1 LHSIRIFIYLE
12 VPYQNFIPMK
22 RLPSLFYI
30 LIIFAVLLPAC
41 GGDRTKTGAKAEYEE
56 IWKDPGKA
64 TDERIADL
72 LSKMT
77 LEEKISQM
85 VNNSPA
91 IDRLGIPPYNWWSE
105 CLHGVARFGRAT
117 VFPQAIGLAAT
128 WDTDLMGRIGTAIS
142 DEGRAMFHAMEKYGF
157 SRRYGG
163 LTYWTPNINIF
174 RDPRWGRGQETYGE
188 DPFLTSRMGVSL
200 VKGIQ
205 GDNPKYLKAGACG
218 KHFAVHSGPEGL
230 RHEFN
235 AVTSQKDLHETY
247 LYAFRELVDAGVE
260 SIMCAYNRTND
271 EACCGSHTLLLD
283 ILRDEWGFKGHIL
296 SDCGALRD
304 LYEGHRVAADRAEAA
319 ALALKSGVNLNCGN
333 TYSSLLEAVER
344 GLVTEAEIDASL
356 AYLLRTRFKLGL
368 FDPYDM
374 VPFTKI
380 STDVVN
386 CAEHKALAREAAQK
400 CVVLLKNN
408 GVLPLSEVTEKIYV
422 TGPNATN
429 LDVMLG
435 NYFGVSG
442 NMSTILEGVAAKRQA
457 GTFIEYRK
465 GTELDR
471 ENLNPIDWT
480 TGGAREPGTVTV
492 ACFGISPLLEGEEG
506 EAILSPSKGDR
517 LDISLPESQV
527 KMIRKLSEGNGNPVI
542 LVLSGGSP
550 IDISEVADLVDAILF
565 VWYPGEE
572 GGNAVGDILFGDV
585 NPSGRLP
592 ITFPKS
598 IEDLP
603 PYEDY
608 SMTGRTYRY
617 MTKDPMYPF
626 GFGLSYSS
634 FIYEAADVD
643 ILSMNAGE
651 EINIEVTVSNRGEF
665 AGEEVVQLYITD
677 LEASVDV
684 PISSLKGFQRIYLE
698 PGESKQVSFKVNEKM
713 LQMVNEE
720 GKFIL
725 EPGAFK
731 ITIGGSSPGSRSL
744 ELGAAE
750 PVEIMLAVN

>member
-1 LHSIRIFIYLE
+1 
-12 VPYQNFIPMK
+12 M
-22 RLPSLFYI
+22 
-30 LIIFAVLLPAC
+30 IIVAPLLPGC
-41 GGDRTKTGAKAEYEE
+41 GGEPSRTSDKAEYDE
-56 IWKDPGKA
+56 IWKDPGRA
-64 TDERIADL
+64 TDDRIADL

-85 VNNSPA
+85 VNNSAA
-91 IDRLGIPPYNWWSE
+91 IDRLGIPAYDWWGE

-117 VFPQAIGLAAT
+117 VYPQAIGMAAT
-128 WDTDLMGRIGTAIS
+128 WDTDLIGRIGTAIS

-205 GDNPKYLKAGACG
+205 GDHPKYLKAGACG
-218 KHFAVHSGPEGL
+218 KHFVVHSGPEGL

-235 AVTSQKDLHETY
+235 AITSQKDLHETY
-247 LYAFRELVDAGVE
+247 LFAFRALVDAGVE
-260 SIMCAYNRTND
+260 SIMCAYNRTNE
-271 EACCGSHTLLLD
+271 EACCASNTLLMD
-283 ILRDEWGFKGHIL
+283 ILRDDWGFGGHIL

-304 LYEGHRVAADRAEAA
+304 LYQGHGLAADPAEAA

-333 TYSSLLEAVER
+333 TYSSLLEAVEK
-344 GLVTEAEIDASL
+344 GLVTEDEIDTSL

-386 CAEHKALAREAAQK
+386 CPEHRALAREAAQK
-400 CVVLLKNN
+400 CVVMLKNN
-408 GVLPLSEVTEKIYV
+408 GVLPLSDDTEKIYV

-442 NMSTILEGVAAKRQA
+442 EMSTILEGVAAKRQA

-465 GTELDR
+465 GAELDR
-471 ENLNPIDWT
+471 ENINPIDWT
-480 TGGAREPGTVTV
+480 TGGAREAGTVTI
-492 ACFGISPLLEGEEG
+492 ACYGISPLLEGEEG

-517 LDISLPESQV
+517 FDIGLPESQV
-527 KMIRKLSEGNGNPVI
+527 RMIKKLSDGNENPII
-542 LVLSGGSP
+542 LVLNGGSP
-550 IDISEVADLVDAILF
+550 IDISEVVDLVDAILF

-572 GGNAVGDILFGDV
+572 GGNAVGDIIFGDV

-608 SMTGRTYRY
+608 SMAGRTYRY
-617 MTKDPMYPF
+617 MTKVPMFPF
-626 GFGLSYSS
+626 GFGLSYSAFS
-634 FIYEAADVD
+634 YEANDVD
-643 ILSMNAGE
+643 ILSLSAGE
-651 EINIEVTVSNRGEF
+651 EVNIEVTVSNKGAM
-665 AGEEVVQLYITD
+665 AGEEVVQLYVTD

-684 PISSLKGFQRIYLE
+684 PISSLKGFRRIYLE
-698 PGESKQVSFKVNEKM
+698 PGESKQVSFKVDEKV

-720 GKFIL
+720 GKFVL
-725 EPGAFK
+725 EPGEFK
-731 ITIGGSSPGSRSL
+731 ISIGGSSPGSRSL
-744 ELGAAE
+744 ELGAPDPAE
-750 PVEIMLAVN
+750 IILAVN

>member
-1 LHSIRIFIYLE
+1 
-12 VPYQNFIPMK
+12 MK
-22 RLPSLFYI
+22 RLPSTFYI
-30 LIIFAVLLPAC
+30 LIIFAFLLPAC
-41 GGDRTKTGAKAEYEE
+41 GGDRTKTAEKAEYDE
-56 IWKDPGKA
+56 IWKDPGQA
-64 TDERIADL
+64 IDDRVADL
-72 LSKMT
+72 ISRMT
-77 LEEKISQM
+77 LEEKVSQM
-85 VNNSPA
+85 VNNSA
-91 IDRLGIPPYNWWSE
+91 AVDRLDIPAYNWWGE

-117 VFPQAIGLAAT
+117 VYPQAIGLAAT
-128 WDTDLMGRIGTAIS
+128 WDTDLIGRIGTAIS
-142 DEGRAMFHAMEKYGF
+142 DEGRAMFHAMEEYGF

-188 DPFLTSRMGVSL
+188 DPFLTSQIGVSL
-200 VKGIQ
+200 MKGIQ
-205 GDNPKYLKAGACG
+205 GDHPKYLKAGACG
-218 KHFAVHSGPEGL
+218 KHYAVHSGPEGL

-247 LYAFRELVDAGVE
+247 LYAFKALVDAGVE

-271 EACCGSHTLLLD
+271 EACCGSNTLLLD
-283 ILRDEWGFKGHIL
+283 ILRDNWGFEGHIL

-304 LYEGHRVAADRAEAA
+304 LYEGHGVAADPAEAA

-333 TYSSLLEAVER
+333 TYLSLLEAVDR

-380 STDVVN
+380 STDVIN
-386 CAEHKALAREAAQK
+386 CPEHRAFAREAAQK

-408 GVLPLSEVTEKIYV
+408 GVLPLSDDTEKVYV

-435 NYFGVSG
+435 NYYGVSG
-442 NMSTILEGVAAKRQA
+442 EMSTILEGVAAKRQA

-471 ENLNPIDWT
+471 ENINPADWT

-506 EAILSPSKGDR
+506 EAILSPTAGDR
-517 LDISLPESQV
+517 FDIGLPGSQV
-527 KMIRKLSEGNGNPVI
+527 KMIRKLSDGNENPII
-542 LVLSGGSP
+542 LVLNGGSP

-572 GGNAVGDILFGDV
+572 GGNAVGDIIFGDV

-592 ITFPKS
+592 ITFPRS
-598 IEDLP
+598 IDDLP
-603 PYEDY
+603 PYDDY
-608 SMTGRTYRY
+608 SMAGRTYRY
-617 MTKDPMYPF
+617 MTSDPMYPF
-626 GFGLSYSS
+626 GFGLSYSPFS
-634 FIYEAADVD
+634 YEASDVD
-643 ILSMNAGE
+643 ILSVNAGE
-651 EINIEVTVSNRGEF
+651 EINIEVTVSNKGEL
-665 AGEEVVQLYITD
+665 AGEEVVQLYVTD

-684 PISSLKGFQRIYLE
+684 PISALKGFQRVYLE
-698 PGESKQVSFKVNEKM
+698 PGESKQVSFMVNEKM

-725 EPGAFK
+725 EPGEFK
-731 ITIGGSSPGSRSL
+731 ISIGGSSPGSRSL
-744 ELGAAE
+744 ELGAPE
-750 PVEIMLAVN
+750 PVEIILSVN

>member
-1 LHSIRIFIYLE
+1 
-12 VPYQNFIPMK
+12 MK
-22 RLPSLFYI
+22 RLPSPFCI
-30 LIIFAVLLPAC
+30 LIIFAFLLTAC
-41 GGDRTKTGAKAEYEE
+41 GGDRTGTAEKAEYDE
-56 IWKDPGKA
+56 IWKDPGQA
-64 TDERIADL
+64 IDDRVADL
-72 LSKMT
+72 ISKMT
-77 LEEKISQM
+77 LEEKVSQM
-85 VNNSPA
+85 VNNSTA
-91 IDRLGIPPYNWWSE
+91 IDRLDIPAYNWWGE

-117 VFPQAIGLAAT
+117 VYPQAIGLAAT
-128 WDTDLMGRIGTAIS
+128 WDTDLIGRIGTAIS
-142 DEGRAMFHAMEKYGF
+142 DEGRAMFHAMEEYGF

-188 DPFLTSRMGVSL
+188 DPFLTSRIGVSL
-200 VKGIQ
+200 MKGIQ
-205 GDNPKYLKAGACG
+205 GDHPKYLKAGACG
-218 KHFAVHSGPEGL
+218 KHYVVHSGPEGL

-235 AVTSQKDLHETY
+235 AVSSQKDLHETY
-247 LYAFRELVDAGVE
+247 LYAFRELVEAGVE

-271 EACCGSHTLLLD
+271 EACCGSNTLLLD
-283 ILRDEWGFKGHIL
+283 ILRDNLGFEGHIL

-304 LYEGHRVAADRAEAA
+304 LYEGHGVAADPAEAA

-333 TYSSLLEAVER
+333 TYLSLLEAVDR
-344 GLVTEAEIDASL
+344 GLVTEDDIDASL

-380 STDVVN
+380 STDVIN
-386 CAEHKALAREAAQK
+386 CPEHKAFAREAAQK

-408 GVLPLSEVTEKIYV
+408 GVLPLSDDTEKIYV

-435 NYFGVSG
+435 NSFGVSG
-442 NMSTILEGVAAKRQA
+442 EMSTILEGVAAKRQA
-457 GTFIEYRK
+457 GTFIEYRQ
-465 GTELDR
+465 GAELDR
-471 ENLNPIDWT
+471 ETLNPADWT

-506 EAILSPSKGDR
+506 EAILSPTAGDR
-517 LDISLPESQV
+517 FDIGLPESQV
-527 KMIRKLSEGNGNPVI
+527 RMIRKLSDGNENPII
-542 LVLSGGSP
+542 LVLNGGSP

-603 PYEDY
+603 PYDDY
-608 SMTGRTYRY
+608 SMAGRTYRY
-617 MTKDPMYPF
+617 MTIDPMYPF
-626 GFGLSYSS
+626 GFGLSYSPFS
-634 FIYEAADVD
+634 YEATDVD
-643 ILSMNAGE
+643 ILSINAGE
-651 EINIEVTVSNRGEF
+651 EINIEVTVSNKGEL
-665 AGEEVVQLYITD
+665 AGEEVVQLYVTD
-677 LEASVDV
+677 LEASVDM
-684 PISSLKGFQRIYLE
+684 PISSLKGFQRVYLE
-698 PGESKQVSFKVNEKM
+698 PGESKQVSFRVNEKM

-725 EPGAFK
+725 EPGEFR
-731 ITIGGSSPGSRSL
+731 ISIGGSSPGSRSL
-744 ELGAAE
+744 ELGAPE

>member
-1 LHSIRIFIYLE
+1 
-12 VPYQNFIPMK
+12 MK

-30 LIIFAVLLPAC
+30 LIIFAMFLSAC
-41 GGDRTKTGAKAEYEE
+41 GGDRTGTAEKAEYDE
-56 IWKDPGKA
+56 IWQDPDQA

-77 LEEKISQM
+77 LEEKVSQM
-85 VNNSPA
+85 VNSSAP
-91 IDRLGIPPYNWWSE
+91 IDRLGIPAYQWWGE

-117 VFPQAIGLAAT
+117 VYPQAIGLAAT
-128 WDTDLMGRIGTAIS
+128 WDTDLIGKIGTAIS
-142 DEGRAMFHAMEKYGF
+142 DEGRAMFHAMEEYGF

-163 LTYWTPNINIF
+163 LTYWTPNVNIF

-188 DPFLTSRMGVSL
+188 DPFLTSQMGVSL

-205 GDNPKYLKAGACG
+205 GDHPKYLKAGACG
-218 KHFAVHSGPEGL
+218 KHYVVHSGPEGL

-235 AVTSQKDLHETY
+235 AISSQKDLHETY

-271 EACCGSHTLLLD
+271 EACCGSNTLLLD
-283 ILRDEWGFKGHIL
+283 ILRDSWGFEGHIL

-304 LYEGHRVAADRAEAA
+304 LYQGHGLAADPAEAA
-319 ALALKSGVNLNCGN
+319 ALALKTGVNLNCGN
-333 TYSSLLEAVER
+333 TYPYLVEAVDR
-344 GLVTEAEIDASL
+344 GLLTEEEIDASL
-356 AYLLRTRFKLGL
+356 AYLLRSRFKLGL

-380 STDVVN
+380 STDVIN
-386 CAEHKALAREAAQK
+386 CPEHKALAREAAQK
-400 CVVLLKNN
+400 CVVLLKND
-408 GVLPLSEVTEKIYV
+408 GVLPLSDHTEKVYV
-422 TGPNATN
+422 TGPNAAN

-442 NMSTILEGVAAKRQA
+442 EMSTILEGLAAKRQA

-465 GTELDR
+465 GAELDR
-471 ENLNPIDWT
+471 ENLNPIDWS
-480 TGGAREPGTVTV
+480 TGDAKEPGTATI

-517 LDISLPESQV
+517 FDIGLPESQV
-527 KMIRKLSEGNGNPVI
+527 NKIKKLSDGNENPLI
-542 LVLSGGSP
+542 LVLNGGSP
-550 IDISEVADLVDAILF
+550 IDITEVADLVDAILF

-572 GGNAVGDILFGDV
+572 GGNAVGDIIFGDV

-598 IEDLP
+598 LDDLP
-603 PYEDY
+603 PYDDY
-608 SMTGRTYRY
+608 SMAGRTYRY
-617 MTKDPMYPF
+617 MTSDPMYPF
-626 GFGLSYSS
+626 GFGLSYSPFS
-634 FIYEAADVD
+634 YEARDVD
-643 ILSMNAGE
+643 LLSISAGE
-651 EINIEVTVSNRGEF
+651 KINIEVTVSNKGKM
-665 AGEEVVQLYITD
+665 AGEEVVQLYVAD

-684 PISSLKGFQRIYLE
+684 PISALKGFQRIYLE
-698 PGESKQVSFKVNEKM
+698 PGESKQVSFTVDEKM
-713 LQMVNEE
+713 LQMVNDE

-725 EPGAFK
+725 EPGEFK

-744 ELGAAE
+744 QLGAPE
-750 PVEIMLAVN
+750 PVEIMLAVG

>member
-1 LHSIRIFIYLE
+1 
-12 VPYQNFIPMK
+12 MK
-22 RLPSLFYI
+22 RLPSPFYI
-30 LIIFAVLLPAC
+30 LIIFAFLLPAC
-41 GGDRTKTGAKAEYEE
+41 GGDRTGTAEKAEYDE
-56 IWKDPGKA
+56 IWKDPGQA
-64 TDERIADL
+64 TDDRIADL

-85 VNNSPA
+85 VNNSAA
-91 IDRLGIPPYNWWSE
+91 IDRLDIPAYNWWGE

-117 VFPQAIGLAAT
+117 VYPQAIGLAAT
-128 WDTDLMGRIGTAIS
+128 WDTDLIGRIGTAIS
-142 DEGRAMFHAMEKYGF
+142 DEGRAMFHAMEEYGF

-188 DPFLTSRMGVSL
+188 DPFLTSRIGVSL
-200 VKGIQ
+200 MKGIQ
-205 GDNPKYLKAGACG
+205 GDHPKYLKAGACG
-218 KHFAVHSGPEGL
+218 KHYVVHSGPEGL

-235 AVTSQKDLHETY
+235 AVSSQKDLHETY
-247 LYAFRELVDAGVE
+247 LYAFRELVEAGVE

-271 EACCGSHTLLLD
+271 EACCGSNTLLLD
-283 ILRDEWGFKGHIL
+283 LLRDNLGFEGHIL

-304 LYEGHRVAADRAEAA
+304 LYEGHGVAADPAEAA

-333 TYSSLLEAVER
+333 TYLSLLEAVDR
-344 GLVTEAEIDASL
+344 GLVTEEEIDASL

-380 STDVVN
+380 STDVIN
-386 CAEHKALAREAAQK
+386 CPEHKAFAREAAQK

-408 GVLPLSEVTEKIYV
+408 GVLPLSDDTEKIYV

-435 NYFGVSG
+435 NYYGVSG
-442 NMSTILEGVAAKRQA
+442 EMSTILEGVAAKRQA

-465 GTELDR
+465 GAELDR
-471 ENLNPIDWT
+471 ENINPADWT
-480 TGGAREPGTVTV
+480 TGGAREAGTVTV

-506 EAILSPSKGDR
+506 EAILSPTAGDR
-517 LDISLPESQV
+517 FDIGLPESQV
-527 KMIRKLSEGNGNPVI
+527 RMIRKLSDGNENPII
-542 LVLSGGSP
+542 LVLNGGSP

-572 GGNAVGDILFGDV
+572 GGNAVGDIIFGDV

-603 PYEDY
+603 PYDDY
-608 SMTGRTYRY
+608 SMAGRTYRY

-626 GFGLSYSS
+626 GFGLSYSPFS
-634 FIYEAADVD
+634 YEATDVD
-643 ILSMNAGE
+643 ILSINAGE
-651 EINIEVTVSNRGEF
+651 EINIEVTVSNKGEL
-665 AGEEVVQLYITD
+665 AGEEVVQLYVTD
-677 LEASVDV
+677 LEASVDM
-684 PISSLKGFQRIYLE
+684 PFSSLKGFQRVYLE
-698 PGESKQVSFKVNEKM
+698 PGESKQVSFRVNEKM

-725 EPGAFK
+725 EPGEFK

-744 ELGAAE
+744 ELGAPE

>member
-1 LHSIRIFIYLE
+1 
-12 VPYQNFIPMK
+12 MK

-30 LIIFAVLLPAC
+30 MIVFAFLLPAC
-41 GGDRTKTGAKAEYEE
+41 GGDGSGTTEKTDYDE
-56 IWKDPGKA
+56 IWKDPGQA
-64 TDERIADL
+64 TDVRIADL

-77 LEEKISQM
+77 LEEKVSQM
-85 VNNSPA
+85 VNSSVA
-91 IDRLGIPPYNWWSE
+91 VDRLGIPAYDWWGE

-117 VFPQAIGLAAT
+117 VYPQAIGLAAT
-128 WDTDLMGRIGTAIS
+128 WDTDLIGRIGNAIS

-188 DPFLTSRMGVSL
+188 DPFLTSQIGVSL
-200 VKGIQ
+200 MKGIQ
-205 GDNPKYLKAGACG
+205 GDHPKYLKAGACG
-218 KHFAVHSGPEGL
+218 KHYAVHSGPEGL

-235 AVTSQKDLHETY
+235 AVSSQKDLHETY
-247 LYAFRELVDAGVE
+247 LYAFRELVEAGVE

-271 EACCGSHTLLLD
+271 EACCGSNTLLLD
-283 ILRDEWGFKGHIL
+283 ILRDSWGFEGHIL
-296 SDCGALRD
+296 TDCGALID
-304 LYEGHRVAADRAEAA
+304 LYEGHGLVADPAEAA
-319 ALALKSGVNLNCGN
+319 AMALKKGVNLNCGN
-333 TYSSLLEAVER
+333 TYLSLIEAVDR
-344 GLVTEAEIDASL
+344 GLVTEAEIDESL

-386 CAEHKALAREAAQK
+386 CPEHKAFAREAAQK
-400 CVVLLKNN
+400 CVVMLKNN
-408 GVLPLSEVTEKIYV
+408 GVLPLSDNTEKIYV
-422 TGPNATN
+422 TGPNAAN

-442 NMSTILEGVAAKRQA
+442 NMSTILEGIAAKRQA

-471 ENLNPIDWT
+471 DNLNPIDWT
-480 TGGAREPGTVTV
+480 TGGAKEPGVVTV
-492 ACFGISPLLEGEEG
+492 ACYGISPLLEGEEG
-506 EAILSPSKGDR
+506 EAILSPTAGDR
-517 LDISLPESQV
+517 LDISLPQSQV
-527 KMIRKLSEGNGNPVI
+527 KMIKKLSDGNENPII
-542 LVLSGGSP
+542 LVLNGGSP

-565 VWYPGEE
+565 IWYPGEE
-572 GGNAVGDILFGDV
+572 GGNAVGDILFGDI

-598 IEDLP
+598 LDDLP
-603 PYEDY
+603 PYDDY
-608 SMTGRTYRY
+608 SMAGRTYRY

-626 GFGLSYSS
+626 GFGLSYSRFS
-634 FIYEAADVD
+634 YEASDVD
-643 ILSMNAGE
+643 ILNMNAGE
-651 EINIEVTVSNRGEF
+651 EINIEVTISNKGVL
-665 AGEEVVQLYITD
+665 AGEEVVQLYVTD
-677 LEASVDV
+677 LEASVDM
-684 PISSLKGFQRIYLE
+684 PISSLKGFKRVYLE
-698 PGESKQVSFKVNEKM
+698 SGESKEVSFSVNEKM
-713 LQMVNEE
+713 LQMVNDE

-725 EPGAFK
+725 EPGEFK

-750 PVEIMLAVN
+750 PVEIMVSVS

>member
-1 LHSIRIFIYLE
+1 
-12 VPYQNFIPMK
+12 MK

-30 LIIFAVLLPAC
+30 MIVFAFLLPAC
-41 GGDRTKTGAKAEYEE
+41 GGDGSGTTEKTDYDE
-56 IWKDPGKA
+56 IWKDPGQA
-64 TDERIADL
+64 TDVRIADL

-77 LEEKISQM
+77 LEEKVSQM
-85 VNNSPA
+85 VNSSVA
-91 IDRLGIPPYNWWSE
+91 VDRLGIPAYDWWGE

-117 VFPQAIGLAAT
+117 VYPQAIGLAAT
-128 WDTDLMGRIGTAIS
+128 WDTDLIGRIGNAIS

-188 DPFLTSRMGVSL
+188 DPFLTSQIGVSL
-200 VKGIQ
+200 MKGIQ
-205 GDNPKYLKAGACG
+205 GDHPKYLKAGACG
-218 KHFAVHSGPEGL
+218 KHYAVHSGPEGL

-235 AVTSQKDLHETY
+235 AVSSQKDLHETY
-247 LYAFRELVDAGVE
+247 LYAFRELVEAGVE

-271 EACCGSHTLLLD
+271 EACCGSNTLLLD
-283 ILRDEWGFKGHIL
+283 ILRDSWGFEGHIL
-296 SDCGALRD
+296 TDCGALID
-304 LYEGHRVAADRAEAA
+304 LYEGHGLVADPAEAA
-319 ALALKSGVNLNCGN
+319 AMALKKGVNLNCGN
-333 TYSSLLEAVER
+333 TYLSLIEAVDR
-344 GLVTEAEIDASL
+344 GLVTEAEIDESL

-386 CAEHKALAREAAQK
+386 CPEHKAFAREAAQK
-400 CVVLLKNN
+400 CVVMLKNN
-408 GVLPLSEVTEKIYV
+408 GVLPLSDNTEKIYV
-422 TGPNATN
+422 TGPNAAN

-442 NMSTILEGVAAKRQA
+442 NMSTILEGIAAKRQA

-471 ENLNPIDWT
+471 DNLNPIDWT
-480 TGGAREPGTVTV
+480 TGGAKEPGVVTV
-492 ACFGISPLLEGEEG
+492 ACYGISPLLEGEEG
-506 EAILSPSKGDR
+506 EAILSPTAGDR
-517 LDISLPESQV
+517 LDISLPQSQV
-527 KMIRKLSEGNGNPVI
+527 KMIKKLSDGNENPII
-542 LVLSGGSP
+542 LVLNGGSP

-565 VWYPGEE
+565 IWYPGEE
-572 GGNAVGDILFGDV
+572 GGNAVGDILFGDI

-598 IEDLP
+598 LDDLP
-603 PYEDY
+603 PYDDY
-608 SMTGRTYRY
+608 SMAGRTYRY

-626 GFGLSYSS
+626 GFGLSYSRFS
-634 FIYEAADVD
+634 YEATDVD
-643 ILSMNAGE
+643 ILNMNAGE
-651 EINIEVTVSNRGEF
+651 EINIEVTISNKGVL
-665 AGEEVVQLYITD
+665 AGEEVVQLYVTD
-677 LEASVDV
+677 LEASVDM
-684 PISSLKGFQRIYLE
+684 PISSLKGFKRVYLE
-698 PGESKQVSFKVNEKM
+698 SGESKEVSFSVNEKM
-713 LQMVNEE
+713 LQMVNDE

-725 EPGAFK
+725 EPGEFK

-750 PVEIMLAVN
+750 PVEIMVSVS

>member
-1 LHSIRIFIYLE
+1 MAL
-12 VPYQNFIPMK
+12 
-22 RLPSLFYI
+22 
-30 LIIFAVLLPAC
+30 LLPGC
-41 GGDRTKTGAKAEYEE
+41 GGGPSPSPEKDEYDA
-56 IWKDPGKA
+56 IWKDPGQA
-64 TDERIADL
+64 IDDRVDDL
-72 LSKMT
+72 ISKMT
-77 LEEKISQM
+77 LEEKVSQM
-85 VNNSPA
+85 VNNSVA
-91 IDRLGIPPYNWWSE
+91 IDRLGIPAYDWWGE

-128 WDTDLMGRIGTAIS
+128 WDTDLIGRIGTAIS

-157 SRRYGG
+157 SRRYGA

-205 GDNPKYLKAGACG
+205 GDHPKYLKAGACG
-218 KHFAVHSGPEGL
+218 KHYVVHSGPERL

-235 AVTSQKDLHETY
+235 AITSQKDLHETY
-247 LYAFRELVDAGVE
+247 LYAFKALVDAGVE

-271 EACCGSHTLLLD
+271 EACCGSNTLLLD

-296 SDCGALRD
+296 SDCGALGD
-304 LYEGHRVAADRAEAA
+304 LYGGHRRAADPAEAA

-333 TYSSLLEAVER
+333 TYTFLLEAVER
-344 GLVTEAEIDASL
+344 GLVTEQEIDASL

-386 CAEHKALAREAAQK
+386 CPEHKALAREAAQK

-408 GVLPLSEVTEKIYV
+408 GVLPLPDETERVYV

-442 NMSTILEGVAAKRQA
+442 DMSTILEGVAAKRQA

-465 GTELDR
+465 GAELDR
-471 ENLNPIDWT
+471 EIMNPINWN
-480 TGGAREPGTVTV
+480 TGPAKTPNTVTV

-517 LDISLPESQV
+517 LDIGLPESQV
-527 KMIRKLSEGNGNPVI
+527 KKITKLSEGNENPII
-542 LVLSGGSP
+542 LVLTGGSP
-550 IDISEVADLVDAILF
+550 IDISEVVDLVDAILF

-572 GGNAVGDILFGDV
+572 GGNAVGDIIFGDV

-592 ITFPKS
+592 VTFPKS

-603 PYEDY
+603 SYEDY
-608 SMTGRTYRY
+608 SMAGRTYRY
-617 MTKDPMYPF
+617 MTKEPMFPF
-626 GFGLSYSS
+626 GFGLSYSPFS
-634 FIYEAADVD
+634 YEAADVD
-643 ILSMNAGE
+643 ILSMQAGE
-651 EINIEVTVSNRGEF
+651 EVNIEVRVSNQGDF
-665 AGEEVVQLYITD
+665 AGEEVVQLYVTD
-677 LEASVDV
+677 LAASVDV
-684 PISSLKGFQRIYLE
+684 PFSSLKGFQRVYLE
-698 PGESKQVSFKVNEKM
+698 PGESKQVSFTVDEKM
-713 LQMVNEE
+713 LQMVNGE

-725 EPGAFK
+725 EPGEFK
-731 ITIGGSSPGSRSL
+731 ITIGGSSPGSLSL
-744 ELGAAE
+744 ELGAPD
-750 PVEIMLAVN
+750 PVEIMIVVN

>member
-1 LHSIRIFIYLE
+1 M
-12 VPYQNFIPMK
+12 MK
-22 RLPSLFYI
+22 RLFI
-30 LIIFAVLLPAC
+30 LYSAIIIMAPLLPGC
-41 GGDRTKTGAKAEYEE
+41 GGDQSRTSDKAEYDE
-56 IWKDPGKA
+56 IWKDPGQE
-64 TDERIADL
+64 TDDRIADL

-85 VNNSPA
+85 VNNSAA
-91 IDRLGIPPYNWWSE
+91 IDRLGIPAYDWWGE

-117 VFPQAIGLAAT
+117 VYPQAIGLAAT
-128 WDTDLMGRIGTAIS
+128 WDTDLIGRIGTAIS
-142 DEGRAMFHAMEKYGF
+142 DEGRAMFHAMEDYGF

-188 DPFLTSRMGVSL
+188 DPFLTSRIGVSL

-205 GDNPKYLKAGACG
+205 GDHPKYLKAGACG

-235 AVTSQKDLHETY
+235 AITSQKDLHETY

-260 SIMCAYNRTND
+260 SIMCAYNRTNE
-271 EACCGSHTLLLD
+271 EACCASNTLLLD
-283 ILRDEWGFKGHIL
+283 ILRDDWGFGGHIL

-304 LYEGHRVAADRAEAA
+304 LYEGHGLAADPAEAA
-319 ALALKSGVNLNCGN
+319 ALALKTGVNLNCGN
-333 TYSSLLEAVER
+333 TYSFLLEAVEK
-344 GLVTEAEIDASL
+344 GLVTEEEIDASL

-386 CAEHKALAREAAQK
+386 CPEHRALAREAAQK

-408 GVLPLSEVTEKIYV
+408 GVLPLSDVTEKIYV

-442 NMSTILEGVAAKRQA
+442 EMSTILEGVAAKRQA

-471 ENLNPIDWT
+471 DNLNPIDWT
-480 TGGAREPGTVTV
+480 TGGAKEPGTVTV
-492 ACFGISPLLEGEEG
+492 ACYGISPLLEGEEG
-506 EAILSPSKGDR
+506 EAILSPTAGDR

-527 KMIRKLSEGNGNPVI
+527 KMIKKLSEGNENPII
-542 LVLSGGSP
+542 LVLNGGSP
-550 IDISEVADLVDAILF
+550 IDISEVVDLVDAILF

-572 GGNAVGDILFGDV
+572 GGNAVGDIIFGDV

-608 SMTGRTYRY
+608 SMAGRTYRY
-617 MTKDPMYPF
+617 MTKTPMFPF
-626 GFGLSYSS
+626 GFGLSYSAFS
-634 FIYEAADVD
+634 YEASDVG
-643 ILSMNAGE
+643 ILSVNAGE
-651 EINIEVTVSNRGEF
+651 EINIEITVSNLGKL
-665 AGEEVVQLYITD
+665 AGEEVVQLYVTD
-677 LEASVDV
+677 LEASVEA

-698 PGESKQVSFKVNEKM
+698 PGESKKVSFTVNDKM

-725 EPGAFK
+725 EPGEFK

-744 ELGAAE
+744 ELGAPD
-750 PVEIMLAVN
+750 PVEIMFAVN

>member
-1 LHSIRIFIYLE
+1 M
-12 VPYQNFIPMK
+12 MK
-22 RLPSLFYI
+22 RLFI
-30 LIIFAVLLPAC
+30 LYSAMIIMAPLLPGC
-41 GGDRTKTGAKAEYEE
+41 GGDQSRTSDKAEYDE
-56 IWKDPGKA
+56 IWKDPGQA
-64 TDERIADL
+64 TDDRIADL

-85 VNNSPA
+85 VNNSAA
-91 IDRLGIPPYNWWSE
+91 IDRLGIPAYDWWGE

-117 VFPQAIGLAAT
+117 VYPQAIGLAAT
-128 WDTDLMGRIGTAIS
+128 WDTDLIGRIGTAIS
-142 DEGRAMFHAMEKYGF
+142 DEGRAMFHAMEDYGF

-188 DPFLTSRMGVSL
+188 DPFLTSRIGVSL

-205 GDNPKYLKAGACG
+205 GDHPKYLKAGACG
-218 KHFAVHSGPEGL
+218 KHFVVHSGPEGL

-235 AVTSQKDLHETY
+235 AITSQKDLHETY

-260 SIMCAYNRTND
+260 SIMCAYNRTNE
-271 EACCGSHTLLLD
+271 EACCASNTLLLD
-283 ILRDEWGFKGHIL
+283 ILRDDWGFGGHIL

-304 LYEGHRVAADRAEAA
+304 LYEGHGLAADPAEAA
-319 ALALKSGVNLNCGN
+319 ALALKTGVNLNCGN
-333 TYSSLLEAVER
+333 TYSSLLEAVDR
-344 GLVTEAEIDASL
+344 ALVTEEEIDASL

-386 CAEHKALAREAAQK
+386 CPEHRALAREAAQK

-408 GVLPLSEVTEKIYV
+408 GVLPLSDDTEKIYV

-442 NMSTILEGVAAKRQA
+442 DMSTILEGVAAKRQA

-471 ENLNPIDWT
+471 DNLNPIDWT
-480 TGGAREPGTVTV
+480 TGGAKEPGTVTV
-492 ACFGISPLLEGEEG
+492 ACYGISPLLEGEEG
-506 EAILSPSKGDR
+506 EAILSPTAGDR
-517 LDISLPESQV
+517 LDISLPGSQV
-527 KMIRKLSEGNGNPVI
+527 KMIRKLSEGNENPII
-542 LVLSGGSP
+542 LVLNGGSP
-550 IDISEVADLVDAILF
+550 IDISEVVDLVDAILF

-572 GGNAVGDILFGDV
+572 GGNAVGDIIFGDI

-608 SMTGRTYRY
+608 SMAGRTYRY
-617 MTKDPMYPF
+617 MTKTPMFPF
-626 GFGLSYSS
+626 GFGLSYSAFS
-634 FIYEAADVD
+634 YQASDVD
-643 ILSMNAGE
+643 ILSVNAGE
-651 EINIEVTVSNRGEF
+651 EINIEITVSNLGKL
-665 AGEEVVQLYITD
+665 AGEEVVQLYVTD
-677 LEASVDV
+677 LEASVEV

-698 PGESKQVSFKVNEKM
+698 PGESKKVSFTVNEKM

-725 EPGAFK
+725 EPGEFK

-744 ELGAAE
+744 ELGAPD